1 VGHIAQR
8 LAGEYEVLEFQ
19 TEGTETPQLR
29 RWRLSL
35 VPTDDSVRRAGGG
48 RFGLAGQDRQVIAAG
63 ARGRLGAADDRARA
77 AAGRLLGPNAVVA
90 DYTTDAR
97 GGARVQLIRA
107 VPINSEGG
115 GSTFYAVHAAEDS
128 VVGGGRAAASGPS
141 GSAEAGRGR
150 SSPSAD
156 SFVRA
161 ACAGPIVGER
171 VPNESLQ
178 LTWARIAART

>member
-35 VPTDDSVRRAGGG
+35 VPTDDSVRQAGGG

-128 VVGGGRAAASGPS
+128 VLSGRWASG
-141 GSAEAGRGR
+141 GIGAVWVRRGGAWTFE
-150 SSPSAD
+150 S
-156 SFVRA
+156 VRGFF
-161 ACAGPIVGER
+161 CARRLRGTDR
-171 VPNESLQ
+171 
-178 LTWARIAART
+178 R